1 MSNKD
6 QAKITAQIIDG
17 LENLKG
23 DWKKSWVTAG
33 SPINPD
39 GRLYQGINILVLLF
53 ASARHGFSSNEWG
66 TYQSW
71 KRRGGQVQGGQKS
84 PATIV
89 AVVPTTIKEENDDGE
104 EVTRSFNRMKTYS
117 VFNIDQVDGVDKRH
131 VAKLNDNEL
140 VDVCETYIA
149 NTGAT
154 IKTSTSAQPA
164 FYPLRDNITMPTVK
178 NFRNTPAYYS
188 TLLHELTH
196 WTGHKSRLNRN
207 MSTDMRSDEYAFEEL
222 IAELGAAFLCAEL
235 GVVEDEMRQ
244 DHIEYIGS
252 WLKLLRKD
260 NKAIFEAARLANKAK
275 QYLDGLQ
282 QEERKVA

>member
-89 AVVPTTIKEENDDGE
+89 AVVPTTITEENDDG

-117 VFNIDQVDGVDKRH
+117 VFNIDQVDGVTN
-131 VAKLNDNEL
+131 VTSQNSMTANSLMFAKLTLQTLGQQSRQARRLNQRSIC
-140 VDVCETYIA
+140 VT
-149 NTGAT
+149 
-154 IKTSTSAQPA
+154 TSPCRSRTFTHQRILDAVT
-164 FYPLRDNITMPTVK
+164 R
-178 NFRNTPAYYS
+178 
-188 TLLHELTH
+188 LTH
-196 WTGHKSRLNRN
+196 WMATSGS
-207 MSTDMRSDEYAFEEL
+207 
-222 IAELGAAFLCAEL
+222 
-235 GVVEDEMRQ
+235 
-244 DHIEYIGS
+244 IEHV
-252 WLKLLRKD
+252 
-260 NKAIFEAARLANKAK
+260 N
-275 QYLDGLQ
+275 
-282 QEERKVA
+282 